1 MPCRHAPQCRRQLR
15 FSAVRAQCALV
26 GVPQYPAKAVPL
38 VACLSQIPDYPL
50 DTRDVG
56 RALYL
61 CSNFEAAGLLGKT
74 DLRALELLALNF
86 DPRLAAILDVYVQH
100 NML

>member
-1 MPCRHAPQCRRQLR
+1 MLC
-15 FSAVRAQCALV
+15 AVCAQCAL
-26 GVPQYPAKAVPL
+26 AARCL
-38 VACLSQIPDYPL
+38 RCLSQIPDYPL